1 MKKKLSVGLTMIAMI
16 FSFFVFVSCSDDD
29 DSNNYKY
36 RSFAKIY
43 MIDLKQDAPFT
54 ADMLTEEVTKALS
67 QYDKAIN
74 VYGFVDP
81 DRVGET
87 LDALKAEWIER
98 GWYDYFSAVIFKIGY
113 IDTETQEFHTPIT
126 WTIGKNVHPKI

>member
-1 MKKKLSVGLTMIAMI
+1 MKKKLSIGLTMIAMI
-16 FSFFVFVSCSDDD
+16 FSCLVFVGCSDDD
-29 DSNNYKY
+29 NQNYKY

-67 QYDKAIN
+67 KYDKSIN

-98 GWYDYFSAVIFKIGY
+98 GWYDYISVVIFKIGY
-113 IDTETQEFHTPIT
+113 IDTETQEFYTPIT

>member
-1 MKKKLSVGLTMIAMI
+1 MKKKLSIGLTMIAMI
-16 FSFFVFVSCSDDD
+16 FSCLVFVGCSDDD
-29 DSNNYKY
+29 NQNYKY

-67 QYDKAIN
+67 KYDKSIN

-98 GWYDYFSAVIFKIGY
+98 GWYDYISVVIFKIGY
-113 IDTETQEFHTPIT
+113 IDTETQEFYTPIT
-126 WTIGKNVHPKI
+126 WTIGKKVHPKI

>member
-1 MKKKLSVGLTMIAMI
+1 MKKKLSIGLTMIAMI
-16 FSFFVFVSCSDDD
+16 FSCLVFVGCSDDD
-29 DSNNYKY
+29 NQNYKY

-67 QYDKAIN
+67 KYDKSIN

-98 GWYDYFSAVIFKIGY
+98 GWYDYISVVIFKIGY
-113 IDTETQEFHTPIT
+113 IDTETQEFYTPIT
-126 WTIGKNVHPKI
+126 WTIGTNVHPKI

>member
-1 MKKKLSVGLTMIAMI
+1 MKKKLFVGLTMIAMI
-16 FSFFVFVSCSDDD
+16 FSCLVFVSCSDDD

-87 LDALKAEWIER
+87 LGALEAEWIER
-98 GWYDYFSAVIFKIGY
+98 GWYDYISAVIFNNGSLKF
-113 IDTETQEFHTPIT
+113 EIT
-126 WTIGKNVHPKI
+126 AKRLYAASQRVL

>member
-1 MKKKLSVGLTMIAMI
+1 MKKKLSIGLTMIAMI
-16 FSFFVFVSCSDDD
+16 FSCLVFVGCSDDD
-29 DSNNYKY
+29 NQNYKY

-67 QYDKAIN
+67 KYDKSIN

-87 LDALKAEWIER
+87 LDALKAELIER
-98 GWYDYFSAVIFKIGY
+98 GWYDYMSVVIFKIGY
-113 IDTETQEFHTPIT
+113 IDTETQEFYTPIT

>member
-54 ADMLTEEVTKALS
+54 ADM
-67 QYDKAIN
+67 Q
-74 VYGFVDP
+74 
-81 DRVGET
+81 
-87 LDALKAEWIER
+87 LK
-98 GWYDYFSAVIFKIGY
+98 KL
-113 IDTETQEFHTPIT
+113 
-126 WTIGKNVHPKI
+126 PKLCRNMTRLLMFTGS

>member
-1 MKKKLSVGLTMIAMI
+1 MKKKLSIGLTMIAMI
-16 FSFFVFVSCSDDD
+16 FSCLVFVGCSDDD
-29 DSNNYKY
+29 DNQSYKY

-54 ADMLTEEVTKALS
+54 ADMLTEEVTKALA
-67 QYDKAIN
+67 QYDRSIN

-98 GWYDYFSAVIFKIGY
+98 GWYDYISAVIFKIGY

-126 WTIGKNVHPKI
+126 WTIGKDVHLKI